1 MNFPQPKVSSLPPN
15 IDLHGKTA
23 LITGA
28 TAGIGLETARQL
40 LKLHVSHLV
49 LAVRNVSKGKAC
61 KQEIQSL
68 NTQARIT
75 VLELDMN
82 SYRSVQSFAKVLQRD
97 VPAVDILVLNAGIG
111 LLKLERSPDGHECV
125 TQVNYLS
132 NVLLIAE
139 LLPYLKANAE
149 ITGRP
154 SRITWVGSRM
164 YFTTSLETKA
174 SVKADESVLGHMD
187 SEKFFFSKER
197 YNDTK
202 LLCAMFM
209 YSLAQRLD
217 KSKVIL
223 NMVCPGL
230 INTNMTD
237 VLPMHMRMVMGVVK
251 FFLARPVEVG
261 GWLFVNAA
269 AVAGPDSHGAFFGD
283 KEIIQYEKVPHSLQ
297 INQQKESPVTNHF
310 LLSRPSPYLL
320 SPAGKAVQKKLWAET
335 VEEMGKLVKLPTEF
349 V

>member
-1 MNFPQPKVSSLPPN
+1 
-15 IDLHGKTA
+15 
-23 LITGA
+23 
-28 TAGIGLETARQL
+28 
-40 LKLHVSHLV
+40 
-49 LAVRNVSKGKAC
+49 
-61 KQEIQSL
+61 
-68 NTQARIT
+68 
-75 VLELDMN
+75 
-82 SYRSVQSFAKVLQRD
+82 
-97 VPAVDILVLNAGIG
+97 
-111 LLKLERSPDGHECV
+111 
-125 TQVNYLS
+125 
-132 NVLLIAE
+132 
-139 LLPYLKANAE
+139 
-149 ITGRP
+149 
-154 SRITWVGSRM
+154 M